1 MKRFLT
7 YLFLLFATVTVSG
20 QNLDDA
26 TGISGVTIDA
36 QTGDT
41 LPFVQ
46 IYFMKPSSEG
56 LVSSGIGTT
65 SDMDG
70 RFSLISSNPYT
81 TICFQM
87 MGYKTMQVKLR
98 KGQVKSNQIIRLEPD
113 VYGLQ
118 DVVVTP
124 KKGKQKY
131 KRKGNPAVEL
141 IKNVI
146 AHKDSGNITTA
157 PQYKAQT
164 YSKMSFA
171 LENFYPNFKKGF
183 WKNFAFAEKYID
195 TSGVNPLVTVSIRE
209 NNATEYFQRKPKREK
224 TIVDQKRIFGLEDVI
239 KSPALQ
245 ANIKTIFEDFD
256 IYDDNLPILGNRFVS
271 PLSSTLAVAYYQ
283 YYIMDTIV
291 VDGQSCIDL
300 AFVPVNSESYS
311 FTGHLYILN
320 DSTYKL
326 LKYAINI
333 PPNIN
338 LNFVS
343 DFRVEQTYKRHESGL
358 WAPERTYTYAKFYI
372 IKGKRSLLARQMKL
386 YKEVDT
392 EADIDKRIFSDM
404 TASDEVDDTTGIRIA
419 SRLWD
424 TLRPEPLTFYEA
436 SVYDLVEEFKA
447 TPKFNSLVMFGNTL
461 LTEFLPTQPS
471 TRWEQSKWDFGPI
484 YSTVSWNSLEGV
496 RLRLGGMTTAKAHPN
511 AFFRTY
517 IAFGCQDLR
526 PKGNATFIY
535 SFDKKK
541 YHPYEPLR
549 NNLSL
554 AVTYDV
560 NEPGQT
566 LVSMDRDHILMS
578 IPTSKP
584 KLKNYQYL
592 LTAQVAYHKEWQNKL
607 SLKVHFNFEHNE
619 AAGMLRYNRVEGYT
633 TDGQVAL
640 TKTIPSYMVYRA
652 GFELRYSPG
661 SSTPISRSGRES
673 QFSLAHDAPVIRL
686 THDIGFLDDRQS
698 GGRGFLINKTEIT
711 AEKRFWFSAF
721 GHLDARIQA
730 GMVWNKVPFTELYI
744 PPTSTSIFLAQ
755 NAFNLM
761 QPMEFL
767 MDEYV
772 GIFATYYFKGW
783 VINRIPGLNKLKLRG
798 VVSFSGIYGHLTKKN
813 NPYLPSGAGLY
824 AFPDANTYR
833 PEAGYPT
840 FEMQGIEPLYVTG
853 NVSSPIGK
861 LPYMEVTAGIENI
874 LKFIRIDYVR
884 RITYND
890 YLLPDGIH
898 HRHVGAWGRNG
909 VKISF
914 RFAL

>member
-1 MKRFLT
+1 MR
-7 YLFLLFATVTVSG
+7 VVG
-20 QNLDDA
+20 QTNADMPQP

-46 IYFMKPSSEG
+46 VYFMRKTQQG
-56 LVSSGIGTT
+56 LTPTGIGTT
-65 SDMDG
+65 SDLNGHFNLKNDEN
-70 RFSLISSNPYT
+70 LT
-81 TICFQM
+81 VVCFQM
-87 MGYKTMQVKLR
+87 MGYKTLQVNLR
-98 KGQVKSNQIIRLEPD
+98 KGQMKHHQTISLEPD
-113 VYGLQ
+113 VYSLQ
-118 DVVVTP
+118 DIVVKP
-124 KKGKQKY
+124 KKQKQKY
-131 KRKGNPAVEL
+131 RRKGNPAVEL

-157 PQYKAQT
+157 EHYKADT

-171 LENFYPNFKKGF
+171 LENFYPNFQKGF
-183 WKNFAFAEKYID
+183 WKSFAFAEKYID
-195 TSGVNPLVTVSIRE
+195 TTGTNPLVTVSIRE
-209 NNATEYFQRKPKREK
+209 NNASEYFQRKPLREK
-224 TIVDQKRIFGLEDVI
+224 TIIDQKRIFGLEDVI

-256 IYDDNLPILGNRFVS
+256 IYDDNMPILGNRFVS
-271 PLSSTLAVAYYQ
+271 PLSSSLAVSYYQ
-283 YYIMDTIV
+283 YYIMDTLLIEG
-291 VDGQSCIDL
+291 DSCIDL

-326 LKYAINI
+326 RKYAINI
-333 PPNIN
+333 PKDIN

-343 DFRVEQTYKRHESGL
+343 DFAIEHTYTRHPSGL
-358 WAPERTYTYAKFYI
+358 WAPDRTYTYAKFYI
-372 IKGKRSLLARQMKL
+372 IKGKRSLVGRQMKI
-386 YKEVDT
+386 YKQIQTDVE
-392 EADIDKRIFSDM
+392 IDKSIFSDM
-404 TASDEVDDTTGIRIA
+404 TASEELDDTTGVRIA
-419 SRLWD
+419 SRFWD

-436 SVYDLVEEFKA
+436 SVYDLVVEFKA
-447 TPKFNSLVMFGNTL
+447 TPKFNALVMFGNTL
-461 LTEFLPTQPS
+461 LTEFLPTMPS

-496 RLRLGGMTTAKAHPN
+496 RLRLGGMTTANAHPN
-511 AFFRTY
+511 AFFRGY
-517 IAFGCQDLR
+517 VAFGCQDLR

-554 AVTYDV
+554 SVTYDV
-560 NEPGQT
+560 VEPGQT

-578 IPTSKP
+578 IPTQKP
-584 KLKNYQYL
+584 KLNNYQYL
-592 LTAQVAYHKEWQNKL
+592 LTAQLAYHKEWQNKL
-607 SLKVHFNFEHNE
+607 SLNARFNFEHNE
-619 AAGMLRYNRVEGYT
+619 PSGMLRYNRVEAYT
-633 TDGQVAL
+633 PMGQIAL
-640 TKTIPSYMVYRA
+640 QTPISHYMTYRA
-652 GFELRYSPG
+652 GLELRYSPG

-673 QFSLAHDAPVIRL
+673 QFSLAHDAPVIKL
-686 THDIGFLDDRQS
+686 THDIGFLDDRLT
-698 GGRGFLINKTEIT
+698 GGRGYLINKTEIT

-730 GMVWNKVPFTELYI
+730 GKVWNKVPFTELFI

-767 MDEYV
+767 MDQYV
-772 GIFATYYFKGW
+772 SLYATYYFKGW
-783 VINRIPGLNKLKLRG
+783 ISNRIPGLNKLRLRG
-798 VVSFSGIYGHLTKKN
+798 VVSFSGIYGGLTKKN
-813 NPYLPSGAGLY
+813 NPYLSTGAGLY
-824 AFPDANTYR
+824 AFPNAYTYR
-833 PEAGYPT
+833 PEGDYPALQMPS
-840 FEMQGIEPLYVTG
+840 EDGIYVRG
-853 NVSSPIGK
+853 NTSSPIGS

-898 HRHVGAWGRNG
+898 RRQLQPWGRNG
-909 VKISF
+909 IKVSF